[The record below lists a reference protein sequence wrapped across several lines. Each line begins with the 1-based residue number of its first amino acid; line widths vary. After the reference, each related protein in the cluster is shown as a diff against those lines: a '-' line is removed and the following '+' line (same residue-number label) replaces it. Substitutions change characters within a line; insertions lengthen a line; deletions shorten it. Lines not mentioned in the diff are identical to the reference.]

1 MARGTSLSTLFMMLR
16 AECGHST
23 SVAAGIDNE
32 ASLLQKLQR
41 TQIMLYDEYDWPFMM
56 NEWEIP
62 MAAGVRYYDFPTE
75 VGFSGLTAIN
85 LEGVIEAWI
94 DYSGRPI
101 PLMRGIG
108 QFQYAQYNS
117 NAPVPDQ
124 ADPVRAWDIKR
135 STDDKEQI
143 EVWPIP
149 SGNTNILWLAGKKK
163 LRPLVAASDVADLD
177 DQLIVLTAAAEILA
191 RQKSADASK
200 VEAAAAAR
208 LKQLK
213 SATKGGT
220 RMITLTG
227 RHSRNS
233 NFGKTII
240 RIGSTVS

>member
-1 MARGTSLSTLFMMLR
+1 MARGTSLSTLFTMLR

-56 NEWEIP
+56 NEWGIA
-62 MAAGVRYYDFPTE
+62 MQAGVRYYDFPTE
-75 VGFSGLTAIN
+75 AGFPGLTVIN
-85 LEGVIEAWI
+85 LEGTVEAWI

-101 PLMRGIG
+101 KLDRGIG
-108 QFQYAQYNS
+108 QRQYAQYNS
-117 NAPVPDQ
+117 NASSPDQ
-124 ADPVRAWDIKR
+124 ADPVRRWDIKR
-135 STDDKEQI
+135 STDQKEQI

-149 SGNTNILWLAGKKK
+149 ASNTNILWLAGKKK
-163 LRPLVAASDVADLD
+163 LRPLVQASDVCDID

-191 RQKSADASK
+191 RQKAADAPK
-200 VEAAAAAR
+200 VEAAATAR

-213 SATKGGT
+213 ERTKGGT
-220 RMITLTG
+220 KMFTLTG
-227 RHSRNS
+227 RAGRNS

>member
-1 MARGTSLSTLFMMLR
+1 MARGTSLSTLFTMLR

-56 NEWEIP
+56 KEWDIP
-62 MAAGVRYYDFPTE
+62 MQTGVRYYDFPTE
-75 VGFSGLTAIN
+75 PGFPGLTVIN
-85 LEGVIEAWI
+85 LEGTVGAWI

-101 PLMRGIG
+101 ELARGIG
-108 QFQYAQYNS
+108 QYQYAQYNS
-117 NAPVPDQ
+117 NAENPDQ
-124 ADPVRAWDIKR
+124 ADPVRRWDIKR
-135 STDDKEQI
+135 STDSKEQI

-149 SGNTNILWLAGKKK
+149 AGNTNILWLHGKKK
-163 LRPLVAASDVADLD
+163 PRPLVAAIDVADLD

-191 RQKSADASK
+191 RQKSADAPK

-213 SATKGGT
+213 ERTKGGT
-220 RMITLTG
+220 RMFTLTG

-233 NFGKTII
+233 NLGKTII